1 MSIVTNLT
9 AQSAE
14 LFLSS
19 FKSFPAQLQSINRK
33 KYLLICTSLKHC
45 ICESSI
51 PVSPPVFPPP
61 TQVIFSNKGGESMI
75 LFPLQTLSPQKTTKP
90 LWKTFPCSE
99 PTPIPSAV
107 LWISAECESFMA
119 DGLLPWDSIFGFHQT
134 VFIEMSLRHA
144 FPQVHGAHATPLC
157 SQDVWHSER
166 LR

>member
-107 LWISAECESFMA
+107 LWISAEWSHSWLMGSHHGTPFLVSIRLFLLRCHLDMPSHRSM
-119 DGLLPWDSIFGFHQT
+119 GLMLHPCALRMCGT
-134 VFIEMSLRHA
+134 VR
-144 FPQVHGAHATPLC
+144 G
-157 SQDVWHSER
+157 
-166 LR
+166 